1 LTIPRQRIGVYGG
14 AFDPPHNAH
23 TTLARCAM
31 EQLQLSE
38 LRIFP
43 TGHAWH
49 KARDL
54 SSAEHRLSMTFLAF
68 SGMSKCIIDAS
79 ETRRLGPTYTL
90 DTLFTLRAQ
99 NPMAQLFLIMGEDQY
114 DDFTNWHRYEEILLI
129 ATLSIAARALSSL
142 PQGASDA
149 RKPLK
154 IPHHH
159 IQMPAMQI
167 SAEDIRARVARGE
180 TIDHL
185 VNPAVARYIATH
197 HLYQRS

>member
-1 LTIPRQRIGVYGG
+1 LTITRQRIGVYGG

-23 TTLARCAM
+23 TTLARSAM

-49 KARDL
+49 KAREL
-54 SSAEHRLSMTFLAF
+54 TGAEHRLAMTFLAF
-68 SGMSKCIIDAS
+68 TGTSKCIIDAS

-99 NPMAQLFLIMGEDQY
+99 NPMAQLFLIMGEDQF

-129 ATLSIAARALSSL
+129 ATLSIAARAHFSL
-142 PQGASDA
+142 PKDGLHAE
-149 RKPLK
+149 KPIK
-154 IPHHH
+154 IPHHR
-159 IQMPAMQI
+159 IQMPPVQI
-167 SAEDIRARVARGE
+167 SAEDIRARAARGE
-180 TIDHL
+180 PIDHL

-197 HLYQRS
+197 HLYQST